1 VSEFIL
7 NKVLLVIFI
16 LSVLNCLKH
25 VWNIINGLREEVP
38 NKYKISTSERFLLGL
53 SLAYIISVIFTGL
66 QV

>member
-1 VSEFIL
+1 MSEFIL

>member
-1 VSEFIL
+1 MSEFIL

-25 VWNIINGLREEVP
+25 EWNIINGLREEVP

>member
-1 VSEFIL
+1 MSEFIL

-16 LSVLNCLKH
+16 LSVLNCLKN

>member
-1 VSEFIL
+1 MSEFIL

-38 NKYKISTSERFLLGL
+38 NRYKISTSERFLLGL